1 MDFGALPPEINSG
14 RMYVGSGSGPMLA
27 AAAAWDGLAD
37 DLSSTAMS
45 YQAEVE
51 NLTGTWQG
59 PSSTSM
65 ASATAPYLTWMNA
78 TAAQAEETANQAK
91 AAVAAYEAAFAAT
104 VPPPVIE
111 ANRAL
116 LMMLIA
122 TNILGQNTP
131 AIAATETHY
140 MEMWAQDAAAMYSY
154 AGSAGSASVLTP
166 FTEPP
171 QTTNPAGTAQQSA
184 AAAQAGTSGAS
195 SIGTEITQFINSLPT
210 ALQNLAN
217 GLLESPTTASGNLLS
232 GLSLPQ
238 LFSATLPPG
247 LSTDLT
253 NWNTIFSTIASGPYS
268 LQGLTSIPGGP
279 FLSFGQAYAWGQNGQ
294 GAASFLAGAKPIT
307 GALAPLASELGTP
320 HLSAAFGAGPV
331 SGSMGRAALVGSM
344 SVPQGWTQAAPEM
357 GFRTLAA
364 ALPTN
369 LAEAAV
375 PEASLASQG
384 GMFSQM
390 AASSLA
396 GRAVA
401 TTATQ
406 SVSSGARVASPGG
419 VVTEADPAAATIFV
433 IPAIED

>member
-14 RMYVGSGSGPMLA
+14 RMYSGAGPGPLLTA
-27 AAAAWDGLAD
+27 AATWDELAD
-37 DLSSTAMS
+37 ELTSTAS
-45 YQAEVE
+45 SFQSVVE
-51 NLTGTWQG
+51 GLGNSWQG

-65 ASATAPYLTWMNA
+65 AAAAAPYVAWMNA
-78 TAAQAEETANQAK
+78 TAAQAEETATQAR

-104 VPPPVIE
+104 VPPPVIV
-111 ANRAL
+111 ANRTL
-116 LMMLIA
+116 LMALIA

-131 AIAATETHY
+131 AIAATEAHY
-140 MEMWAQDAAAMYSY
+140 MQMWAQDAAAMYGY
-154 AGSAGSASVLTP
+154 AGSASAATQLTP

-171 QTTNPAGTAQQSA
+171 QTTNPAAEPLQA
-184 AAAQAGTSGAS
+184 AAVTQSTSTSTAS
-195 SIGTEITQFINSLPT
+195 NLGTELTQFIDSLPT

-217 GLLESPTTASGNLLS
+217 GLLQSPTTASGNLLS

-238 LFSATLPPG
+238 LTSLSLPPG
-247 LSTDLT
+247 LEADLT

-294 GAASFLAGAKPIT
+294 GAAAFLAGPKAIT
-307 GALAPLASELGTP
+307 GALAPLVSELGTP
-320 HLSAAFGAGPV
+320 HLSVAFGGGPV

-344 SVPQGWTQAAPEM
+344 SVPQGWTQAAPEI
-357 GFRTLAA
+357 RTLAA

-369 LAEAAV
+369 LASAT
-375 PEASLASQG
+375 PEVAMTNQG
-384 GMFSQM
+384 GMFGQM

-401 TTATQ
+401 ASATH
-406 SVSSGARVASPGG
+406 SVSSGGGVGSLGG
-419 VVTEADPAAATIFV
+419 VVAEADPAAATIIV
-433 IPAIED
+433 IPAFED